1 MKHTRNAVQLL
12 VLFAL
17 GAAVVLSVVLPQ
29 LPFVARESEPV
40 EITVILRQSNSSA
53 WSNARLGMEQAA
65 GSLRAELRLLTIT
78 ADNDADEQAQLMLY
92 EAGRGADALVV
103 VPAGC
108 RLPDAGVPL
117 VTLESV
123 DPAARAAVCP
133 DNEALGRALAAAALA
148 DDPAG
153 EVLLVTCCP
162 DSDGAARRLAAA
174 RDALEAAGV
183 PVRQVDPGRD
193 AGGLE
198 ALLSDA
204 DAAAALLLEPQ
215 ATEAAAELK
224 ERLALPIALY
234 GVGSTGRIAAWL
246 EKEVLNASAVW
257 SDFAAGYLAVERAV
271 NAARGQACADEL
283 LEFVILRGEDIYAPD
298 NQKLLFPVA
307 S

>member
-65 GSLRAELRLLTIT
+65 GSLRAELRLLTLT

-117 VTLESV
+117 VT
-123 DPAARAAVCP
+123 
-133 DNEALGRALAAAALA
+133 
-148 DDPAG
+148 
-153 EVLLVTCCP
+153 LVTCCP